1 MSGKNSKSP
10 SRSTPTAS
18 KCYCGSQSSIRSPI
32 LQRHYAACLTT
43 PRPKATGTLS
53 SGRFGA
59 DAAYDQAFLDRGGP
73 LAPARLVSEFS
84 SVQHLF
90 LLQREDRCIAP

>member
-1 MSGKNSKSP
+1 MSGKKLKVTFEIHSDSFEMLLRVAEQYK
-10 SRSTPTAS
+10 
-18 KCYCGSQSSIRSPI
+18 IPI

-59 DAAYDQAFLDRGGP
+59 DAAYDQAFLDRGGA